1 MSYDSYGSNGVNIEG
16 RKPTYSATIA
26 DFVPAATATD
36 MVTITGA
43 ANKICTIT
51 NIRFTGSATTSTYQ
65 GMYQIKR
72 AAANSGGTSSLT
84 TITPHDSSDIAPSAV
99 VKQYSA
105 NPSSVGTAVGTI
117 RADHLGL
124 PSAAAGTYPLIWD
137 FCDRAAKGIRLN
149 SATENLA
156 INFNGNAVPIGTNLH
171 ITIEWTEEA
180 TNLTS

>member
-1 MSYDSYGSNGVNIEG
+1 MSYGSYGSNGVNIEG

-26 DFVPAATATD
+26 DYVPAATATD

-51 NIRFTGSATTSTYQ
+51 NIRFTGHATASTYV
-65 GMYQIKR
+65 GIYLIKR
-72 AAANSGGTSSLT
+72 SSANSGGTSTST
-84 TITPHDSSDIAPSAV
+84 TITPHDSTDIAPSAV

-105 NPSSVGTAVGTI
+105 NPSSLGTAVGTI
-117 RADHLGL
+117 RADHLGM
-124 PSAAAGTYPLIWD
+124 PAAAAGTYPLLWD

-149 SATENLA
+149 SATEVIA
-156 INFNGNAVPIGTNLH
+156 INFNGAAVPAGTNLH
-171 ITIEWTEEA
+171 MTIEWTEEA